1 MGNNVIKYGPD
12 VLAALIRELDEP
24 ITSAITNPAPIEHGL
39 VMDAEHAEATLDRL
53 MAANRQAAT
62 SKRALLPAGDYTV
75 GDALG
80 LRRMGEPT
88 TFAQPIIAR
97 SMRTLAANLAVA
109 GALCAAY
116 LSGVNAAASWLSGQL
131 DGQNAWEPGCGRA
144 WGGGA

>member
-1 MGNNVIKYGPD
+1 MERP
-12 VLAALIRELDEP
+12 P
-24 ITSAITNPAPIEHGL
+24 ITSAITNPAPIERGL

-80 LRRMGEPT
+80 LRRMVEPD

-97 SMRTLAANLAVA
+97 SMRILAANLAVG
-109 GALCAAY
+109 GALCAAFDIGAER
-116 LSGVNAAASWLSGQL
+116 LRLLL
-131 DGQNAWEPGCGRA
+131 DERGWR
-144 WGGGA
+144 